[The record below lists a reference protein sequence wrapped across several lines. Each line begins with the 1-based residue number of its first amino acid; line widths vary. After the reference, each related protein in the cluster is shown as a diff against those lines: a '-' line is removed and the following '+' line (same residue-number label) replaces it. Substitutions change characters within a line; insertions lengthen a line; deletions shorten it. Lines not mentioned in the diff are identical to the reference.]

1 MNSLGNTRSPQSEH
15 YKSWWTSMKLTLAI
29 AFLLVCHSLLLHEPA
44 NWSHPQN
51 IRHKGS
57 WNTTYQPH
65 LIQTLIAN

>member
-1 MNSLGNTRSPQSEH
+1 
-15 YKSWWTSMKLTLAI
+15 MKLTLAI